1 MKIIAVLSF
10 GIFASYY
17 CKGLIHKDQN
27 LDFDECVKK
36 MLFES
41 YKA

>member
-10 GIFASYY
+10 GILASYC
-17 CKGLIHKDQN
+17 CKGLIHKVQN
-27 LDFDECVKK
+27 QDFDECVNK

-41 YKA
+41 YKI